1 MKILYSPQR
10 SDVPLSY
17 SFDGETITA
26 SQAGQSDS
34 FDLSGLPDGREAIIE
49 STLAPCPLLSARRE
63 SGELIVTLRSHHGA
77 GATEAE
83 RFPAEEI
90 I

>member
-17 SFDGETITA
+17 TFDGETITA
-26 SQAGQSDS
+26 SQAGLVDS
-34 FDLSGLPDGREAIIE
+34 FALSGLPDGREAIIE
-49 STLAPCPLLSARRE
+49 STLTPCPLLSARRE
-63 SGELIVTLRSHHGA
+63 AGELIVTLRSHHGA
-77 GATEAE
+77 SASHAE

-90 I
+90 R